1 MKPSAR
7 TVANHSSHATYA
19 HLAHTWQDVG
29 LQCSVS
35 RTIFSPQH
43 SLEQTLPALSL
54 RKGSIDCTIFSPRHS
69 LEQALPALG
78 LRKGS
83 IDCTIFSPRHSPCK
97 HGSALGLRKGSSSG
111 TSTKCRI
118 FSLRSPR
125 EVTACVAGTFLNIEQ
140 QDTPIPHPYKVR
152 SLTIR
157 IRRSLDMHRT

>member
-7 TVANHSSHATYA
+7 TAANHSSHATYA

-35 RTIFSPQH
+35 RTIFSP
-43 SLEQTLPALSL
+43 
-54 RKGSIDCTIFSPRHS
+54 RHN

-157 IRRSLDMHRT
+157 IRRSLDMHRA

>member
-43 SLEQTLPALSL
+43 SLEQTLPALS
-54 RKGSIDCTIFSPRHS
+54 
-69 LEQALPALG
+69 